1 VARQLQQAS
10 DAHSDVSPMNTSIES
25 IANWFGFVGS
35 CVASPTGACAPF
47 AAFLA
52 VLIAASAALAGLYL
66 AYRPYLQRDASES
79 RRARERGMGSPLHE
93 RIRLEPRVR
102 KPAPHTTAEATRHAT
117 A

>member
-1 VARQLQQAS
+1 
-10 DAHSDVSPMNTSIES
+10 MNTSIES

-66 AYRPYLQRDASES
+66 AYRPYA
-79 RRARERGMGSPLHE
+79 
-93 RIRLEPRVR
+93 
-102 KPAPHTTAEATRHAT
+102 AT
-117 A
+117 